1 MQKEEELRG
10 LLDIGLWSIVLLI
23 VGLIIQSERLWSEDH
38 VWAVHRWAA
47 VSFGIV
53 PCFFSLGGLFSI
65 LRVRK
70 LLNPRSSN

>member
-47 VSFGIV
+47 VSFGSSLA
-53 PCFFSLGGLFSI
+53 FF
-65 LRVRK
+65 
-70 LLNPRSSN
+70 PRRSFFHP